1 VNARLLA
8 GSVLLGALCVVAVFP
23 SLFTSFPQNFSD
35 PIRSVETAAGV
46 DWLFAPE
53 APSSYYR
60 FGTDQYG
67 YDILTR
73 IVWGLRWTLASVFTV
88 AALRTLVGGAFG
100 VLRAI
105 RKKPGAD
112 RGLSPLAGIPSF
124 VIAFF
129 VLYPFTINSPWQ
141 GWRLFVYQCLVLSML
156 DLAPIVAATAAKTSA
171 ILASPFVE
179 AAASAGAGRGWI
191 LRWHVLPFL
200 AEELLES
207 FAEQTVAVLQLVG
220 RLGVF
225 MLFVGGTVMTFDP
238 PLLNSAYGEIAGL
251 IGLYRIRLLGNR
263 WMLAFPLAAYLVV
276 LAATRLFASGLR
288 ERERRRHRLYDLIT

>member
-1 VNARLLA
+1 MNARLVT
-8 GSVLLGALCVVAVFP
+8 GSVLLGALFLVAAFP
-23 SLFTSFPQNFSD
+23 PLFTQFPRNYSD
-35 PIRSVETAAGV
+35 PIRFVETESGEE
-46 DWLFAPE
+46 WLFAPE
-53 APSSYYR
+53 APSDYYP

-73 IVWGLRWTLASVFTV
+73 IVWGLRWTLAIVFTV
-88 AALRTLVGGAFG
+88 AALRTVAGGTLG

-105 RKKPGAD
+105 RKKPGVD

-129 VLYPFTINSPWQ
+129 ALYPFTINSPWQ
-141 GWRLFVYQCLVLSML
+141 GWRLFVFQSLVLAAL
-156 DLAPIVAATAAKTSA
+156 DLAPIIGSTAAKTSA

-179 AAASAGAGRGWI
+179 AATSAGAGKRWI
-191 LRWHVLPFL
+191 LRWHVMPFL
-200 AEELLES
+200 AEELFES

-238 PLLNSAYGEIAGL
+238 PLLNSAFGEIAGL

-263 WMLAFPLAAYLVV
+263 WMLAYPLAAYLVV

-288 ERERRRHRLYDLIT
+288 EREQRRHKLYDLR

>member
-1 VNARLLA
+1 MNARLVA
-8 GSVLLGALCVVAVFP
+8 SSVLLGALCLVAVFP
-23 SLFTSFPQNFSD
+23 SFFTPFPQNYSD
-35 PIRSVETAAGV
+35 PIRFVETENG
-46 DWLFAPE
+46 DEWLFAPE
-53 APSSYYR
+53 APSAYYP

-73 IVWGLRWTLASVFTV
+73 IVWGLRWTLAIVFTV
-88 AALRTLVGGAFG
+88 AALRTVAGGTLG

-105 RKKPGAD
+105 GKKPGLD
-112 RGLSPLAGIPSF
+112 SGLSPLAGIPSF

-129 VLYPFTINSPWQ
+129 ALYPFTINSPWQ
-141 GWRLFVYQCLVLSML
+141 GWRLFVYQSIVLSVL
-156 DLAPIVAATAAKTSA
+156 DLAPIIGSTAAKTSA
-171 ILASPFVE
+171 ILAAPFVE
-179 AAASAGAGRGWI
+179 AATSAGAGRRWI

-200 AEELLES
+200 SEELFES

-238 PLLNSAYGEIAGL
+238 PLLNSAFGEIGGL
-251 IGLYRIRLLGNR
+251 IGLYRVRLLGNR
-263 WMLAFPLAAYLVV
+263 WMLAYPLAAYLVV

-288 ERERRRHRLYDLIT
+288 ERERRRHKMYDLR